1 MLILTRR
8 MGENVVVG
16 DDIVISVLEV
26 RGDAVR
32 LGIQAPRS
40 VSVHREEVYLELQR
54 ANREAAEAA
63 HAVTDA
69 AVAAVADGWLA
80 GHPDR
85 RPDRPSER
93 GTERQP
99 PI

>member
-8 MGENVVVG
+8 TGENVVVG

-54 ANREAAEAA
+54 ANEQAAESATE
-63 HAVTDA
+63 VTDA
-69 AVAAVADGWLA
+69 AVAAVAEEWLPEQRGLA
-80 GHPDR
+80 GPDR
-85 RPDRPSER
+85 SAES
-93 GTERQP
+93 GST
-99 PI
+99 